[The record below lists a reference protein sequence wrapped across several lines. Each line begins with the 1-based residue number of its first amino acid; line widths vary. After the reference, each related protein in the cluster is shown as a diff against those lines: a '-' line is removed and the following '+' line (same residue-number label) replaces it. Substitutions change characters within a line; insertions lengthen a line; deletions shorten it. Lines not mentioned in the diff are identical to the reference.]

1 MDATDVKQ
9 PKEPD
14 KHAQPSELSEKT
26 KAHLLTAATPPS
38 NGSFRKAAKTPPD
51 RRGDGG
57 STSANPVPGTANG
70 ALAPSAGGTAAAA
83 ASAILTAAGAAAA
96 AASAAAAA
104 ASAPTGKRIYR
115 LSDNK
120 LVTRDIAALDFL
132 LGIPLEQESDI
143 VNAGWSLLQKQEH
156 NDGSRSDSK
165 ARNAASYHHQQQ
177 RWWEKW
183 IRASS
188 AAGGPAGAAS
198 AEWGSSSLLHQV
210 TASELLERP
219 TREEKGTAAVRGDP
233 AAAGTAAAPGA
244 ARNLLNYAPPGRRL
258 EGDAAFAVKVPVTTR
273 EITTKQRSIARA
285 AALREWEL
293 RTAHGLTSAH
303 QPPLMDGRIFFSS
316 GGSYPMAVFSL
327 LRYEP
332 RKEEAALRRQK
343 LEARGG
349 GGSQYVLPQRDWRGI
364 SYRALLPRTR
374 EKDHNFNRFL
384 GTQHQ
389 HRHHRDS
396 NDSDDDTVASDS
408 SDDSDVYVPGLLDD
422 PEYVLLLF
430 STTDVFYSSD

>member
-1 MDATDVKQ
+1 MDATDVK
-9 PKEPD
+9 PKKEPGT
-14 KHAQPSELSEKT
+14 HAQPPDLSEKS
-26 KAHLLTAATPPS
+26 KAQLLTAAPPS
-38 NGSFRKAAKTPPD
+38 NSSSFRKSKTPPA
-51 RRGDGG
+51 RGEAGG
-57 STSANPVPGTANG
+57 STNPVPATANG
-70 ALAPSAGGTAAAA
+70 TVAPS
-83 ASAILTAAGAAAA
+83 GAAAA
-96 AASAAAAA
+96 AAAATAAAPLPS
-104 ASAPTGKRIYR
+104 SAPTGKRIYR

-132 LGIPLEQESDI
+132 LGIPLQQESDL

-156 NDGSRSDSK
+156 NHHHGGGRGGGGGDSK
-165 ARNAASYHHQQQ
+165 DLMGRSRNALYQHQQQ

-183 IRASS
+183 IRSTSS
-188 AAGGPAGAAS
+188 AGGGPGAAS
-198 AEWGSSSLLHQV
+198 DWGSAAQLRQV

-219 TREEKGTAAVRGDP
+219 TREEKGTAEGRGDP
-233 AAAGTAAAPGA
+233 SSAGAAGA

-258 EGDAAFAVKVPVTTR
+258 EGDAAFVVKVPVTTR
-273 EITTKQRSIARA
+273 ELTTKQRSIARA

-293 RTAHGLTSAH
+293 RTAHGLTSAN

-364 SYRALLPRTR
+364 SYRALLPRTKER
-374 EKDHNFNRFL
+374 DHNFNRFL
-384 GTQHQ
+384 GT
-389 HRHHRDS
+389 HHRDG
-396 NDSDDDTVASDS
+396 NDSDDDDDTVASDS

-422 PEYVLLLF
+422 PEYV
-430 STTDVFYSSD
+430 SNS